1 MSSRAP
7 KQWTLTK
14 TETINSFEN
23 WRQNLQYILSLD
35 ANFAVFID
43 PSVTWLKKTKAN
55 NNRRFTDDGSSVPS
69 GNRRTAVQKAT
80 HLEMMLGQIANYC
93 PIISRNTIVKNST
106 SLNSIWQAIRAHFG
120 FQTSGSHFLDLA
132 EMKLKNEERPEDL
145 FQRLTAFFEDNLV
158 TKESCLKHHGD
169 EVEEDEI
176 SPSLENTIVLLWL
189 QLVHQDL
196 PKLVKQ
202 RYGTE

>member
-55 NNRRFTDDGSSVPS
+55 NNARV
-69 GNRRTAVQKAT
+69 
-80 HLEMMLGQIANYC
+80 Y
-93 PIISRNTIVKNST
+93 
-106 SLNSIWQAIRAHFG
+106 
-120 FQTSGSHFLDLA
+120 
-132 EMKLKNEERPEDL
+132 
-145 FQRLTAFFEDNLV
+145 
-158 TKESCLKHHGD
+158 
-169 EVEEDEI
+169 
-176 SPSLENTIVLLWL
+176 
-189 QLVHQDL
+189 
-196 PKLVKQ
+196 
-202 RYGTE
+202 